1 MMNIMTAI
9 KYKVG
14 DMIADSSDKA
24 IGFIADEMPVIKSC
38 GSSLKGPWFKVFW
51 STGSCIG
58 WTTEHKDHINQYEK
72 LS

>member
-1 MMNIMTAI
+1 M

-14 DMIADSSDKA
+14 DMIKDSSDKA
-24 IGFIADEMPVIKSC
+24 IGFIADKMPVIKNSV
-38 GSSLKGPWFKVFW
+38 GGSLKGPWFKVFW

-58 WTTEHKDHINQYEK
+58 WTTEHGQHINQYKK